1 MIIEGEFLLTKQ
13 GDASDHHLIN
23 KIEAA
28 ATKDQ

>member
-13 GDASDHHLIN
+13 GDASDHHLIY